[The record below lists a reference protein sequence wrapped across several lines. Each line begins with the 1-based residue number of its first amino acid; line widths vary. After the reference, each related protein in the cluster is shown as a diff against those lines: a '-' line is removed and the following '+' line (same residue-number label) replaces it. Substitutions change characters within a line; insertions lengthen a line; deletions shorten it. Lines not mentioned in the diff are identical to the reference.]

1 MICCKF
7 TKRHSVS
14 SSWRSRLRPLV
25 SVRKVHLAGR
35 NSASST
41 RSSIIMIR
49 TMSVACTPSSIVA
62 ANLSSYRKP
71 KNARSKRALEDRQS
85 KLVENQ
91 KTTLLLRGST
101 ASDLIQTVL
110 TDLNS
115 LKKPHSIKFT
125 KKNTVVPF
133 EDAAPLEFFSEKN
146 DASLLVLGT
155 HSKKR
160 PQNLVIARTFDH
172 KILDI
177 HEFGVDEATYRSLQS
192 FKTEKP
198 KVGVKPMLLFTG
210 DVWERDNRMKG
221 IKNLWL
227 DFFRGETVKSVDV
240 EGLQYVISFMARPQ
254 EGETPM
260 VHMRAWMIRTKK
272 SGQKLPRVEVE
283 ETGPRMD
290 LRVRRVQEASAEM
303 LKEALKTPRQQLVSL
318 TSRVRGVGGADG
330 VDLQPK
336 TKKNISTDIIG
347 DKIGRIHT
355 GKQDLNKLQSRKM
368 KGLKKRDIGDIED
381 DATMVDDDKIETISL
396 KKARRE

>member
-1 MICCKF
+1 MPTLI
-7 TKRHSVS
+7 
-14 SSWRSRLRPLV
+14 
-25 SVRKVHLAGR
+25 
-35 NSASST
+35 
-41 RSSIIMIR
+41 
-49 TMSVACTPSSIVA
+49 A
-62 ANLSSYRKP
+62 ANLLSRRKP
-71 KNARSKRALEDRQS
+71 KNARSKRALEDRQP

-101 ASDLIQTVL
+101 ASDLIQNVL

-115 LKKPHSIKFT
+115 LKKPHSVKFT

-133 EDAAPLEFFSEKN
+133 EDATPLEFFSEKN

-210 DVWERDNRMKG
+210 DVWERDEKMKG

-240 EGLQYVISFMARPQ
+240 EGLQYVISFMAETPHD
-254 EGETPM
+254 GETS
-260 VHMRAWMIRTKK
+260 VIHMRAWMVRTKK

-290 LRVRRVQEASAEM
+290 LRVRRMQEASAEM
-303 LKEALKTPRQQLVSL
+303 LKEALKTPRQQL
-318 TSRVRGVGGADG
+318 
-330 VDLQPK
+330 PK
-336 TKKNISTDIIG
+336 TKKNISMDIIG

-368 KGLKKRDIGDIED
+368 KGLKKRDIGDFED
-381 DATMVDDDKIETISL
+381 DVTLVDDEIETTSP
-396 KKARRE
+396 KKARQE

>member
-1 MICCKF
+1 
-7 TKRHSVS
+7 
-14 SSWRSRLRPLV
+14 
-25 SVRKVHLAGR
+25 
-35 NSASST
+35 
-41 RSSIIMIR
+41 MIR
-49 TMSVACTPSSIVA
+49 TMSVTCTPSSIA

-71 KNARSKRALEDRQS
+71 KNARSKRALDDRQP

-101 ASDLIQTVL
+101 ASDLIQNVL

-210 DVWERDNRMKG
+210 DVWERNNRMKG

-240 EGLQYVISFMARPQ
+240 EGLQYVISFMAGPLQ

-290 LRVRRVQEASAEM
+290 LWVRRVQEASAEM
-303 LKEALKTPRQQLVSL
+303 LKEALKTPRQQL
-318 TSRVRGVGGADG
+318 
-330 VDLQPK
+330 PK

-381 DATMVDDDKIETISL
+381 GATMVDADEIETTSL